1 MLRRAIALGISKINV
16 NTECQMAFAAAVR
29 EYIEQG
35 KDRIG
40 TGYSLQTL
48 LSPGVEAIQRV
59 AMDKMMLFGSVGK
72 A

>member
-1 MLRRAIALGISKINV
+1 
-16 NTECQMAFAAAVR
+16 MAFAAAVR

-35 KDRIG
+35 KERIK
-40 TGYSLQTL
+40 TGYSLQAL